1 MKSPS
6 YSQRVVEAVPEHES
20 DLDSSRARWWSGQS
34 PSTRIVM
41 TVPEH
46 KDSRDSPR
54 ARWWS
59 GQTRSTKSVA
69 KNHMSLVLLFCIF
82 SYLLVLSSPILTRLV
97 KKVDGYNT
105 SYCLFVLSNK
115 QLRGTC
121 Y

>member
-6 YSQRVVEAVPEHES
+6 CSQRVVEAVLEHES
-20 DLDSSRARWWSGQS
+20 GLDSSRARWWSGQS

-54 ARWWS
+54 ARGWS
-59 GQTRSTKSVA
+59 GQSPSTKSVA
-69 KNHMSLVLLFCIF
+69 KNHVTCTIILYIYLFTC
-82 SYLLVLSSPILTRLV
+82 SVKSNMTRLV

-105 SYCLFVLSNK
+105 SYCLFILSSK
-115 QLRGTC
+115 QLRGT
-121 Y
+121 YQ